1 MKHLARS
8 LGLAVGCVVA
18 SAAHAATDGSEP
30 LICAAV
36 DIMECIPGGDCERV
50 SAQSVGAPRFFRIN
64 FADGQIT
71 RTRPEGED
79 ITSPIERTEE
89 VDGKLILQGAE
100 DGVEGVRDG
109 IGWSLS
115 IDQSSG
121 DMVLTGSGDEVAF
134 VIFGA
139 CTAF

>member
-1 MKHLARS
+1 MKHLARC
-8 LGLAVGCVVA
+8 LGLAVGFVVA
-18 SAAHAATDGSEP
+18 STAHAATDGSEP

-36 DIMECIPGGDCERV
+36 DIMECIPGGGCERV

-64 FADGQIT
+64 FAEGQIT
-71 RTRPEGED
+71 RTRPEGEE

-100 DGVEGVRDG
+100 DGIEGERDG

-139 CTAF
+139 CTDF